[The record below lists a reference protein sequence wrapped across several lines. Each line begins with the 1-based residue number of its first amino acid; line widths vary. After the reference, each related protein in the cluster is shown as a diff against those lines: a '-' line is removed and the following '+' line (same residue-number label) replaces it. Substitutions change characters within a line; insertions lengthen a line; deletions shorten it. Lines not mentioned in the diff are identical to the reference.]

1 MNFVNKCIY
10 ILWPST
16 LSFRYKIDKIYHL
29 FDNPSV
35 QDAGKG
41 GGSVATFGALN
52 FDLNYRDV
60 PGILMTQWL
69 LPQPMVIKRGVGLT
83 ECLRL

>member
-1 MNFVNKCIY
+1 MKGRCIKKLTTSFRYFVSIFQPLKVKIKTRDVKCISL
-10 ILWPST
+10 INAFVF

-41 GGSVATFGALN
+41 AGCPWPRAEL
-52 FDLNYRDV
+52 
-60 PGILMTQWL
+60 
-69 LPQPMVIKRGVGLT
+69 
-83 ECLRL
+83 